1 MFMYRKYETT
11 RTTLSTTTFF
21 LITGIKENF
30 IVLILEFSPIP
41 WSITMATS
49 IVPLNPVRAPAG
61 PSPPSA
67 EQRYWKSFKNHLLLP
82 SPAGFS
88 VTSISHPGSSTT
100 FSQSNTDAFAVT
112 SGTRIQLYSVRTR
125 KPTKTITR
133 FQDVAR
139 SGDIRKDGRVLVAGE
154 DTGRI
159 QVFDMGSRA
168 ILKTWDTHKQPTWV
182 TKFSPTELTR
192 VLSASDDKTV
202 RLWDLPSGD
211 PINTFVGHDDY
222 VRCAN
227 FVPGSMAHLVVSGS
241 YDSTVKLWDPRAGT
255 SSSIMTF
262 KHAAPVEDVLPMSSG
277 TMLLAASGNS
287 VSVLDMVAGRP
298 LQMLSNHQKTV
309 TSLDLASGG
318 RRVLSGGLD
327 GHVKVYET
335 TGWNVVSTSKYPAP
349 ILSLRMVGTGSI
361 DQTDQTDRH
370 LVVGMSSGVLSIR
383 TRLTSSQAAKEEQ
396 RERGMNALLAGD
408 LGSHDAKI
416 AKRKRV
422 AADKRRLDMVGEGT
436 DVVIAHASNLK
447 TSRER
452 PWQKH
457 LRHGRSAAAL
467 DEVLGNKSFEH
478 GPVNVLTLLL
488 TLRHRGS
495 MREALEGRD
504 ENSVQPILR
513 WVCNHIF
520 DTRYVSICIEVGMHL
535 LELYSDYIGYS
546 AELREGFR
554 TLHRRVTV
562 EVERAQVA
570 WETSGA
576 LESLMD
582 SGA

>member
-1 MFMYRKYETT
+1 
-11 RTTLSTTTFF
+11 
-21 LITGIKENF
+21 
-30 IVLILEFSPIP
+30 
-41 WSITMATS
+41 MATP
-49 IVPLNPVRAPAG
+49 IEPLRPVKAPLG
-61 PSPPSA
+61 PSPLSV
-67 EQRYWKSFKNHLLLP
+67 EQRYWKSFKNHLLIP
-82 SPAGFS
+82 SPTGFA
-88 VTSISHPGSSTT
+88 VTSISHPGPSTT
-100 FSQSNTDAFAVT
+100 LSQPSTDAFAVT

-125 KPTKTITR
+125 KLTKTITR

-139 SGDIRKDGRVLVAGE
+139 SGDIRRDGRVLVAGE

-168 ILKTWDTHKQPTWV
+168 ILKTWDMHKQPVWV
-182 TKFSPTELTR
+182 TKFSPTDLTR

-202 RLWDLPSGD
+202 RLLDLPSGD
-211 PINTFVGHDDY
+211 VVNTFVGHGDY

-227 FVPGSMAHLVVSGS
+227 FIPGSMAHLVASGS
-241 YDSTVKLWDPRAGT
+241 YDSTVRLWDPRAGT
-255 SSSIMTF
+255 NSAIMTF
-262 KHAAPVEDVLPMSSG
+262 KHADPVEAVLPMASG
-277 TMLLAASGNS
+277 TMLLAASGSS

-309 TSLDLASGG
+309 TCLDLASGG
-318 RRVLSGGLD
+318 RRVISGGLD

-349 ILSLRMVGTGSI
+349 ILSLRMVGSGAGA
-361 DQTDQTDRH
+361 DQADRH

-383 TRLTSSQAAKEEQ
+383 TRLSSSETAKAKE
-396 RERGMNALLAGD
+396 REKGMDAMLAGD
-408 LGSHDAKI
+408 LASHDAKV
-416 AKRKRV
+416 AKRKRL
-422 AADKRRLDMVGEGT
+422 ASDKKKLDMVGEGA
-436 DVVIAHASNLK
+436 DVVIAPTSAQK
-447 TSRER
+447 TGKER
-452 PWQKH
+452 PWQKK
-457 LRHGRSAAAL
+457 LRHGQSAAAL
-467 DEVLGNKSFEH
+467 DEVLANKSFEH

-488 TLRHRGS
+488 TLRHRGI

-520 DTRYVSICIEVGMHL
+520 DTRYVSICNEVGMHL

-554 TLHRRVTV
+554 TLHRRVKV

-576 LESLMD
+576 LESLMN
-582 SGA
+582 GVV

>member
-1 MFMYRKYETT
+1 MG
-11 RTTLSTTTFF
+11 LFF
-21 LITGIKENF
+21 LH
-30 IVLILEFSPIP
+30 SP
-41 WSITMATS
+41 SSQSTAMAS
-49 IVPLNPVRAPAG
+49 QIAPLRPVRAPTG
-61 PSPPSA
+61 PSPHSA

-82 SPAGFS
+82 SPAGFA
-88 VTSISHPGSSTT
+88 VTSINHPGPSTT
-100 FSQSNTDAFAVT
+100 LPQPSTDTFAVT

-182 TKFSPTELTR
+182 TKFSATEMTR

-211 PINTFVGHDDY
+211 PLNTFVGHEDY

-227 FVPGSMAHLVVSGS
+227 FVPGSMAHLVASGS

-255 SSSIMTF
+255 NSAIMTF
-262 KHAAPVEDVLPMSSG
+262 KHAAPVESVLPMSSG

-318 RRVLSGGLD
+318 RRVISGGLD

-349 ILSLRMVGTGSI
+349 ILSLKMVGTGGAE
-361 DQTDQTDRH
+361 QAEQADRH

-396 RERGMNALLAGD
+396 REKATNAMLAGD
-408 LGSHDAKI
+408 LASYDAKL
-416 AKRKRV
+416 AKRKRMV
-422 AADKRRLDMVGEGT
+422 ADKKKLDMVGEGA
-436 DVVIAHASNLK
+436 DVLIANSSSAKNTK
-447 TSRER
+447 ER
-452 PWQKH
+452 PWQKN
-457 LRHGRSAAAL
+457 LRHGRSAVAL
-467 DEVLGNKSFEH
+467 DEVLSNKTHEH

-488 TLRHRGS
+488 TLRHRGT

-535 LELYSDYIGYS
+535 LELYSDFIGYS

-582 SGA
+582 GGA

>member
-1 MFMYRKYETT
+1 
-11 RTTLSTTTFF
+11 
-21 LITGIKENF
+21 
-30 IVLILEFSPIP
+30 
-41 WSITMATS
+41 MATP
-49 IVPLNPVRAPAG
+49 IVPLRPERAPTG
-61 PSPPSA
+61 PSPVSA

-82 SPAGFS
+82 SPTGFA
-88 VTSISHPGSSTT
+88 VTSISHPGSSTALA
-100 FSQSNTDAFAVT
+100 QPNTDAFAVT

-125 KPTKTITR
+125 KPIKTITR

-182 TKFSPTELTR
+182 TKFSATDMTR

-211 PINTFVGHDDY
+211 PVNNFVGHDDY

-227 FVPGSMAHLVVSGS
+227 FIPGSMAHLVASGS

-255 SSSIMTF
+255 NSAIMTF
-262 KHAAPVEDVLPMSSG
+262 KHAAPIEAVLPMSSG

-287 VSVLDMVAGRP
+287 ISVLDMVAGRP

-318 RRVLSGGLD
+318 RRVISGGLD

-335 TGWNVVSTSKYPAP
+335 TEWNVVSTSKYPAP
-349 ILSLRMVGTGSI
+349 ILSLRMIGSGGGVE
-361 DQTDQTDRH
+361 QADRH
-370 LVVGMSSGVLSIR
+370 LVVGMSTGVLSIR
-383 TRLTSSQAAKEEQ
+383 TRLSSSQAAKEE
-396 RERGMNALLAGD
+396 ERAKGMDAMLAGEMT
-408 LGSHDAKI
+408 SHEAKI
-416 AKRKRV
+416 AKRKRL
-422 AADKRRLDMVGEGT
+422 AADKGKLDRGEEGA
-436 DVVIAHASNLK
+436 DVLITHDSATK
-447 TSRER
+447 IQRER
-452 PWQKH
+452 PWQKK
-457 LRHGRSAAAL
+457 LRHGHSAAAL

-478 GPVNVLTLLL
+478 GPANVLTLLL
-488 TLRHRGS
+488 ALRHRGI

-504 ENSVQPILR
+504 EISVQPVLR
-513 WVCNHIF
+513 WACNHIF

-535 LELYSDYIGYS
+535 LELYSDFIGYS

-554 TLHRRVTV
+554 TLHRRVKV
-562 EVERAQVA
+562 EVERAQIA

-576 LESLMD
+576 LESLMN
-582 SGA
+582 GVA